1 MKKQNTNAAAI
12 VWIAIISIVFIFL
25 LILGISS
32 DEDDYARIT
41 DVSYKAVVVDEPDC
55 EGKVMITER
64 LTFDVHAD
72 YEDNLYWEL
81 WRDLPESYVDG
92 AKVDYKV
99 HSVKQIL
106 EDGTEI
112 TYRKSPKL
120 YWDDEDYVSPKLGP
134 GRWFHSEG
142 PYNED
147 NRQYECVLF
156 YIDGVYR
163 EKMVFEIQYEM
174 RNASLRYNDC
184 SDLYLAMYSG
194 ETIEY
199 LESYEAEILFP
210 DKDMPHAGNYKIS
223 TYGTNA
229 NSFPVE
235 ESATKNPGYYTF
247 SFSLDEEDLQ
257 FKEYNQYIEFD
268 LVSFGED
275 KHIFTEYAGEN
286 YYTNDDVLTEILSD
300 QEDYATAPERFDTAK
315 KVVLALSILL
325 SVLTFLSIGWMKNKQ
340 KKKYTFY
347 ESEET
352 YAYYYDTPSDLD
364 PHFAR
369 AFALCKSSDSGD
381 LSGVYAAL
389 LLSLARKNYVDLI
402 DRANGDVL
410 IHLKPSEEEL
420 TPCEKHYH
428 NLLVRHAKNADHINM
443 TDFQERVASDYQ
455 NTESFT
461 KKLETEIRNIG
472 LKEGY
477 FQNADYL
484 KPKKDL
490 EGYAIFLLVMGL
502 ILIIIANAI
511 SVSTRL
517 DLAYG
522 AFFILGISCIISFLI
537 LNKQADKFILL
548 TQKGANEYEKWKG
561 FYNFLSDESQIQSR
575 SNIDMTI
582 MEKFLIY
589 ATAFGLA
596 DKLNTTLNLRF
607 PEGIEGN
614 DSIVHNRSYRSGR
627 IHYHSHHFH
636 SSVQTAT
643 YSGGTSGGG
652 YGGGGRGGGGGG
664 GGH

>member
-1 MKKQNTNAAAI
+1 MKKQSTNVAAI
-12 VWIAIISIVFIFL
+12 VWIVIISIVFMFL
-25 LILGISS
+25 IILGIAS

-92 AKVDYKV
+92 AKVDYTV

-112 TYRKSPKL
+112 IYEQSPVL
-120 YWDDEDYVSPKLGP
+120 YWEDEDYISPTLGP
-134 GRWFHSEG
+134 EKWFHSEG
-142 PYNED
+142 PYDED
-147 NRQYECVLF
+147 AMQYECVLF

-163 EKMVFEIQYEM
+163 EEMVFEIQYEM
-174 RNASLRYNDC
+174 HNASLRYNDC

-194 ETIEY
+194 ETIKH
-199 LESYEAEILFP
+199 LESYNAEILFP
-210 DKDMPHAGNYKIS
+210 EKDMPSTGNYKIS

-229 NSFPVE
+229 NTFPVE

-247 SFSLDEEDLQ
+247 FFSLEEEDLQ

-275 KHIFTEYAGEN
+275 KHIFTEYANEN
-286 YYTNDDVLTEILSD
+286 YYTYDDVLDEILLD
-300 QEDYATAPERFDTAK
+300 QEDYATAPARFDTAK

-325 SVLTFLSIGWMKNKQ
+325 SIVTFLSIGWAKKKQ
-340 KKKYTFY
+340 SKKYTFY
-347 ESEET
+347 KSDET
-352 YAYYYDTPSDLD
+352 YGYYYDVPSNLD

-369 AFALCKSSDSGD
+369 ALVLCKSTDSGD

-389 LLSLARKNYVDLI
+389 LLSLARKKYVELTDGS
-402 DRANGDVL
+402 NNDVV
-410 IHLKPSEEEL
+410 IHLKSSEEEL

-428 NLLVRHAKNADHINM
+428 NLLVRHAKNADHITM
-443 TDFQERVASDYQ
+443 TDFQQRVASDYQ

-461 KKLETEIRNIG
+461 KKLQNEIKNIG

-477 FQNADYL
+477 FQNADYQKPRNDL
-484 KPKKDL
+484 K
-490 EGYAIFLLVMGL
+490 GYAIFLLIVGLVL
-502 ILIIIANAI
+502 ILVVNPI
-511 SVSTRL
+511 SYMTRL
-517 DLAYG
+517 DLALG
-522 AFFILGISCIISFLI
+522 AFFILGISCTICFFI
-537 LNKQADKFILL
+537 LNNQANTFVLL
-548 TQKGANEYEKWKG
+548 TQTGTIEYEKWRG
-561 FYNFLSDESQIQSR
+561 FYNFLSDEVQ
-575 SNIDMTI
+575 
-582 MEKFLIY
+582 MEIHIKRDIASMERFLIY

-596 DKLNTTLNLRF
+596 DKLNSTLNLHF
-607 PEGIEGN
+607 PEGIENN
-614 DSIVHNRSYRSGR
+614 DSILYNRSYRSGR
-627 IHYHSHHFH
+627 IYHHCHHFH
-636 SSVQTAT
+636 SSVQTAS
-643 YSGGTSGGG
+643 YSGSTGGAG

>member
-1 MKKQNTNAAAI
+1 MKKQKTNVAAI
-12 VWIAIISIVFIFL
+12 IWIAIFSIVFIFL
-25 LILGISS
+25 IILGITS

-41 DVSYKAVVVDEPDC
+41 DVSYKAVVVDEPGC

-92 AKVDYKV
+92 AKVDYTV

-112 TYRKSPKL
+112 IYEESPML
-120 YWDDEDYVSPKLGP
+120 YWEDEDYISSTLGP
-134 GRWFHSEG
+134 EKWFHSEG
-142 PYNED
+142 PYDED
-147 NRQYECVLF
+147 TRQYECVLF

-163 EKMVFEIQYEM
+163 EEMVFEVQYEM
-174 RNASLRYNDC
+174 HNASLRYNDC

-194 ETIEY
+194 ETIKH
-199 LESYEAEILFP
+199 LKSYEAEILFP
-210 DKDMPHAGNYKIS
+210 KNDMPSQGNYKIS

-275 KHIFTEYAGEN
+275 KHIFTEYANEN
-286 YYTNDDVLTEILSD
+286 YYTEDDVLEEILTD
-300 QEDYATAPERFDTAK
+300 QEDYAKAPERFSTAK
-315 KVVLALSILL
+315 KVVLALSIIL
-325 SVLTFLSIGWMKNKQ
+325 SILSFLSIGWMKKKQ
-340 KKKYTFY
+340 TRTYTFY

-352 YAYYYDTPSDLD
+352 FGYYYDVPSDLD

-369 AFALCKSSDSGD
+369 ALVLCKNSDSGD

-389 LLSLARKNYVDLI
+389 LLSLARKHYVELI

-410 IHLKPSEEEL
+410 IHLTPSEEEL
-420 TPCEKHYH
+420 TPCEKHYY

-455 NTESFT
+455 NTECFT
-461 KKLETEIRNIG
+461 KQLQNEIKNIG

-477 FQNADYL
+477 FQKADYQ
-484 KPKKDL
+484 KPRKEL
-490 EGYAIFLLVMGL
+490 QGYGIFLFILGL
-502 ILIIIANAI
+502 LLLLFVNPI
-511 SVSTRL
+511 SFMTRL

-522 AFFILGISCIISFLI
+522 AFFVLGISFIISFFI
-537 LNKQADKFILL
+537 LNKQANKFVLL
-548 TQKGANEYEKWKG
+548 TQKGANEYEKWRG
-561 FYNFLSDESQIQSR
+561 FYNFLSDETQIQSR
-575 SNIDMTI
+575 TNMDLAV

-596 DKLNTTLNLRF
+596 DKLNSTLNLHF
-607 PEGIEGN
+607 PEGTTTS
-614 DSIVHNRSYRSGR
+614 DSILYNRSYRSGR
-627 IHYHSHHFH
+627 IYHHCHHFH
-636 SSVQTAT
+636 SSVQTAS
-643 YSGGTSGGG
+643 YGGSTGGGG